1 MNPISKFVLNIL
13 KENKKRLI
21 WIIAIA
27 TFGSLLAATIPLV
40 YGKLFDLAVI
50 PQTALS
56 LLFSLILL
64 WVLLGLISNYTTYKT
79 SYAGE
84 VLGHEI
90 TFKEE
95 AKAYY
100 HYITLP
106 IAFHKRKRKGEILNK
121 ISRGTWHIYEL
132 IQSMSRILPQVLIL
146 IFSII
151 IMVFMKWQLAL
162 ALIFSFFIYILLTIK
177 MIGPILKIENK
188 LHEVANKQYGV
199 VYNRLENIF
208 LIKNFGREEEEKKK
222 LFNFMV
228 LKTMPVF
235 KENSKRWAKLS
246 LYQGLIYTLSLVLVL
261 GASIFF
267 LRSSAITPGQFVMFF
282 GYVNLAFGPF
292 WELMYTYRAWK
303 QSSVAIKRL
312 IKLKQTMPEA
322 MKHGDAVLKETKG
335 NIEFEHISFGYSK
348 EKKVLENLNLKVKA
362 GENIAIVGK
371 SGVGKTTLLELL
383 IGYYKPSTGRI
394 LLDGID
400 ISRLKLS
407 WLRDQIA
414 TVPQDISLFHESLL
428 DNLRYANPKITREE
442 IIEATKAAS
451 AHEFIIRL
459 PKEYD
464 TIIGERGM
472 KLSVGQRQRIA
483 LAMAFLKKP
492 KILILDEPTA
502 ALDAESEKKVKEG
515 IQRLIKG
522 KTTFIIA
529 HRFSTVKNADKI
541 IVLDK
546 GRIAEVG
553 NHRELIAKKGIYYNF
568 YTLQTGLN

>member
-1 MNPISKFVLNIL
+1 MKPVSKFVLDIL

-27 TFGSLLAATIPLV
+27 TFGSLLAVAIPLV
-40 YGKLFDLAVI
+40 YGKLFDLATL
-50 PQTALS
+50 PQTALN
-56 LLFSLILL
+56 LLFALIIL

-79 SYAGE
+79 SYMGE

-151 IMVFMKWQLAL
+151 IMILMKWQLAL

-177 MIGPILKIENK
+177 MISPILKIENK
-188 LHEVANKQYGV
+188 LHEVANKQYGA
-199 VYNRLENIF
+199 VYDRLENIF

-222 LFNFMV
+222 LFNFIV
-228 LKTMPVF
+228 LKTVPFF
-235 KENSKRWAKLS
+235 KENSKKWSKLS
-246 LYQGLIYTLSLVLVL
+246 FYQGLIYTFSFVLVL
-261 GASIFF
+261 GAAILF
-267 LRSSAITPGQFVMFF
+267 LRNGSITAGQFVMFF

-292 WELMYTYRAWK
+292 WQLMYTYRAWK

-312 IKLKQTMPEA
+312 IKLKQMIPEA
-322 MKHGDAVLKETKG
+322 MKHGEVVLKEVKG
-335 NIEFEHISFGYSK
+335 SIKLEHITFSYSK
-348 EKKVLENLNLKVKA
+348 DRKVLENLNLEVKA
-362 GENIAIVGK
+362 GESIAIVGK
-371 SGVGKTTLLELL
+371 SGVGKTTLSELL

-414 TVPQDISLFHESLL
+414 TVPQDISLFHESIIN
-428 DNLRYANPKITREE
+428 NLRYANPKATKQE

-451 AHEFIIRL
+451 AHEFIMRL

-464 TIIGERGM
+464 TTIGERGV
-472 KLSVGQRQRIA
+472 KLSVGQRQRLA

-515 IQRLIKG
+515 IQRLIRG

-546 GRIAEVG
+546 GRITEVG
-553 NHRELIAKKGIYYNF
+553 NHRELMAKKGLYYNF
-568 YTLQTGLN
+568 YTLQTGLD